1 MSTPIVDRSSSRSI
15 YQRIWS
21 TESFKVGNCLDFSAL
36 GPKLIVGVPNGDGPR
51 NSPRE
56 RLFYREGGLAGVKQ
70 PTYGEPTA
78 DFRKEMF

>member
-1 MSTPIVDRSSSRSI
+1 M
-15 YQRIWS
+15 
-21 TESFKVGNCLDFSAL
+21 DFSAL